1 MGRKYSGNRRA
12 NIHLQHIRHRRAT
25 ETQIRCFNFKI
36 RVEIAA
42 HYVNF
47 AHCGVCSIYYS
58 HMSACRYDFSI
69 KIRQTHIINARM
81 FYNTH
86 THIIRAYRF
95 RWLIFLAVIFLF
107 LSLRHTVL
115 TFPPTFNAIYIFF
128 FCCET
133 RVILVCSIRVRL
145 RSNTRVRDFFRIYV
159 HIFSLYAVQ
168 INI

>member
-86 THIIRAYRF
+86 THTLYAHIVLDDWFSSLLFFYFSLSDIRCSHFPPHSMRYIYF
-95 RWLIFLAVIFLF
+95 FFAVKHALF
-107 LSLRHTVL
+107 LYVRLGWDWEATRA
-115 TFPPTFNAIYIFF
+115 FAIFSGFMYIFF
-128 FCCET
+128 H
-133 RVILVCSIRVRL
+133 SMP
-145 RSNTRVRDFFRIYV
+145 FR
-159 HIFSLYAVQ
+159 
-168 INI
+168 